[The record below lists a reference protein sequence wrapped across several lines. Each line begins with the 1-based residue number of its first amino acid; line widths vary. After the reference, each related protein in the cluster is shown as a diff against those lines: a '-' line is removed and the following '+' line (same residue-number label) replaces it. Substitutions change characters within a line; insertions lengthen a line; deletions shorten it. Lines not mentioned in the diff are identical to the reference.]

1 MPARAGR
8 GPRGA
13 RLQRH
18 HLDVLS
24 PTNSDN
30 TSPPPWPPSRR
41 FWDAVQE
48 LKRVHAKD
56 VAQRVEAI
64 WTEYLAQDANC
75 PINIDSKSYETSKK
89 NMAKNK
95 NNRYIFDEA
104 AGHVYQL
111 MKNDSYPR
119 YLRSDMYKDY
129 KEASERRRP
138 NQVAFDVFKP
148 QITTLKHKFNF

>member
-1 MPARAGR
+1 MGLENGR
-8 GPRGA
+8 LLLGKR
-13 RLQRH
+13 
-18 HLDVLS
+18 
-24 PTNSDN
+24 TN
-30 TSPPPWPPSRR
+30 TLLPIPLVCLRR

-56 VAQRVEAI
+56 VARKVEAI

-75 PINIDSKSYETSKK
+75 PINIDSKSYETSKR

-95 NNRYIFDEA
+95 NNRCIFDEA

-148 QITTLKHKFNF
+148 QINTLKHKFNF

>member
-1 MPARAGR
+1 M
-8 GPRGA
+8 
-13 RLQRH
+13 
-18 HLDVLS
+18 
-24 PTNSDN
+24 
-30 TSPPPWPPSRR
+30 
-41 FWDAVQE
+41 E
-48 LKRVHAKD
+48 
-56 VAQRVEAI
+56 
-64 WTEYLAQDANC
+64 
-75 PINIDSKSYETSKK
+75 K
-89 NMAKNK
+89 NR

-129 KEASERRRP
+129 KEASEKKRS

>member
-1 MPARAGR
+1 M
-8 GPRGA
+8 
-13 RLQRH
+13 
-18 HLDVLS
+18 
-24 PTNSDN
+24 
-30 TSPPPWPPSRR
+30 
-41 FWDAVQE
+41 E
-48 LKRVHAKD
+48 
-56 VAQRVEAI
+56 I
-64 WTEYLAQDANC
+64 DANC

-129 KEASERRRP
+129 KEASEKKRT

>member
-1 MPARAGR
+1 VAR
-8 GPRGA
+8 
-13 RLQRH
+13 Q
-18 HLDVLS
+18 
-24 PTNSDN
+24 
-30 TSPPPWPPSRR
+30 
-41 FWDAVQE
+41 
-48 LKRVHAKD
+48 
-56 VAQRVEAI
+56 VEAI
-64 WTEYLAQDANC
+64 WIEYLAQGKPLVRFPRQLLALPPYSSPNLYHIILPVTDANC
-75 PINIDSKSYETSKK
+75 PINIDSKSYETSKR

-129 KEASERRRP
+129 KESSEKKRT
-138 NQVAFDVFKP
+138 NQVAFDVFKHP

>member
-1 MPARAGR
+1 M
-8 GPRGA
+8 
-13 RLQRH
+13 
-18 HLDVLS
+18 
-24 PTNSDN
+24 
-30 TSPPPWPPSRR
+30 
-41 FWDAVQE
+41 QE
-48 LKRVHAKD
+48 LKRVPARD
-56 VAQRVEAI
+56 VARRIEAI
-64 WTEYLAQDANC
+64 WTEYLAPDANC